1 MMTQIDVLLRVAG
14 VLEEMHVLYF
24 VVGSV
29 ASSMHGFSRATAD
42 VDIVADLQPENVA
55 PLCAA
60 LENEYYVDDQAMRR
74 AISLRRMFNLIHLDT
89 MFKVDI
95 YIPKGDEFSRQQ
107 FKMARCEALLPGE
120 AGSVYIAAPEDTILA
135 KLLWHRRG
143 GEVSERQLT
152 DVLGV
157 LKVQRERLDLEY
169 MREWAG
175 RLKVSDLLERLLG
188 EAGLGRA

>member
-1 MMTQIDVLLRVAG
+1 MTQIDVLLRVAG
-14 VLEEMHVLYF
+14 VLDEMQIPYL

-29 ASSMHGFSRATAD
+29 ASSMHGFSRSTAD
-42 VDIVADLQPENVA
+42 VDIVADLRLENVA
-55 PLCAA
+55 PLFAA
-60 LENEYYVDDQAMRR
+60 LKDEYYVDDQAMRR

-95 YIPKGDEFSRQQ
+95 YVPKNDEFSRQQ
-107 FKMARCEALLPGE
+107 FKTARRETLLPGE
-120 AGSVYIAAPEDTILA
+120 GGSAYIAAPEDTVLA
-135 KLLWHRRG
+135 KLQWHRRG

-169 MREWAG
+169 LREWAM
-175 RLKVSDLLERLLG
+175 RLEVSDLLERLLG
-188 EAGLGRA
+188 EAGLI

>member
-1 MMTQIDVLLRVAG
+1 MMTQIDVLLRVAS
-14 VLEEMHVLYF
+14 VLDEMQVPYV

-29 ASSMHGFSRATAD
+29 ASSIHGFSRATAD
-42 VDIVADLQPENVA
+42 VDVVADLRPENVT
-55 PLCAA
+55 PLYDA
-60 LENEYYVDDQAMRR
+60 LKDEYYVDDQAMRR
-74 AISLRRMFNLIHLDT
+74 ALSLRRMFNLIHLDT

-95 YIPKGDEFSRQQ
+95 YVPKDDEFSRQQ
-107 FKMARCEALLPGE
+107 FNRARREALLPGE
-120 AGSVYIAAPEDTILA
+120 AGGAYIAAPEDTVLA
-135 KLLWHRRG
+135 KLQWHRRG

-175 RLKVSDLLERLLG
+175 RLEVSDLLERLLE

>member
-1 MMTQIDVLLRVAG
+1 MMNQIDVLLRVAS
-14 VLEEMHVLYF
+14 VLDEMRIPYV

-29 ASSMHGFSRATAD
+29 ASSIQGFSRATAD
-42 VDIVADLQPENVA
+42 VDIVADLRTENVA
-55 PLCAA
+55 PLYAA
-60 LENEYYVDDQAMRR
+60 LKDEYYVDDQAMRR

-95 YIPKGDEFSRQQ
+95 YVPKDDEFGRQQ
-107 FKMARCEALLPGE
+107 FKRAVRETLLPGE
-120 AGSVYIAAPEDTILA
+120 AGDVYITAPEDTILA
-135 KLLWHRRG
+135 KLQRHRRG
-143 GEVSERQLT
+143 GEVSERQLS

-169 MREWAG
+169 LREWAG
-175 RLKVSDLLERLLG
+175 RLEVSDLLERLLG

>member
-14 VLEEMHVLYF
+14 VLDEMQIPYF

-29 ASSMHGFSRATAD
+29 ASSIHGFSRATAD
-42 VDIVADLQPENVA
+42 VDIVADLRPENVS
-55 PLCAA
+55 PLYTA
-60 LENEYYVDDQAMRR
+60 LKDECYVDEQAMRR

-95 YIPKGDEFSRQQ
+95 YVTKDDEFSRQQ
-107 FKMARCEALLPGE
+107 FKMARRETLLPGE
-120 AGSVYIAAPEDTILA
+120 AGDVYISAPEETIPA
-135 KLLWHRRG
+135 KLRRHRRG
-143 GEVSERQLT
+143 GEVSERQLS

-169 MREWAG
+169 LREWAV
-175 RLKVSDLLERLLG
+175 RLEVLDLLERLLV
-188 EAGLGRA
+188 EAGLT

>member
-14 VLEEMHVLYF
+14 MLDEMQVPYL

-29 ASSMHGFSRATAD
+29 ASSMHGFSRSTAD
-42 VDIVADLQPENVA
+42 VDIVADLRPDNVA
-55 PLCAA
+55 PIFAA
-60 LENEYYVDDQAMRR
+60 LKDEYYVDDQAMRR

-95 YIPKGDEFSRQQ
+95 YIPKDDEFSRQQ
-107 FKMARCEALLPGE
+107 FKTARRETLLPGE
-120 AGSVYIAAPEDTILA
+120 GGSAYIAAPEDTVLA
-135 KLLWHRRG
+135 KLQWHRRG
-143 GEVSERQLT
+143 GEISERQLT

-169 MREWAG
+169 LREWAA
-175 RLKVSDLLERLLG
+175 RLEVSDLLERLLG
-188 EAGLGRA
+188 EAGLI

>member
-14 VLEEMHVLYF
+14 VLDEMQIPYL

-29 ASSMHGFSRATAD
+29 ASSMHGFSRSTAD
-42 VDIVADLQPENVA
+42 VDIVADLRLENVA
-55 PLCAA
+55 PLFAA
-60 LENEYYVDDQAMRR
+60 LKDEYYVDDQAMRR

-95 YIPKGDEFSRQQ
+95 YVPKNDEFSRQQ
-107 FKMARCEALLPGE
+107 FKTARRETLLPGE
-120 AGSVYIAAPEDTILA
+120 GGSAYIAAPEDTVLA
-135 KLLWHRRG
+135 KLQWHRRG

-169 MREWAG
+169 LREWAM
-175 RLKVSDLLERLLG
+175 RLEVSDLLERLLG
-188 EAGLGRA
+188 EAGLI

>member
-1 MMTQIDVLLRVAG
+1 MTAQIQALLRVSR
-14 VLEEMHVLYF
+14 VLEEMQVPYL

-42 VDIVADLQPENVA
+42 ADVVADLRPEHVA
-55 PLCAA
+55 PFYAILKD
-60 LENEYYVDDQAMRR
+60 EFYVDDQAMRR
-74 AISLRRMFNLIHLDT
+74 ALSLRRMFNLIHMDS

-95 YIPKGDEFSRQQ
+95 YAPKDDEFSRQQ
-107 FKMARCEALLPGE
+107 FKRARREALLPGE

-135 KLLWHRRG
+135 KLQWHRRG

-157 LKVQRERLDLEY
+157 LKVQRGRLDVEY
-169 MREWAG
+169 LREWAR
-175 RLKVSDLLERLLG
+175 RLEVSDLLERLLG
-188 EAGLGRA
+188 EAGLGQG

>member
-14 VLEEMHVLYF
+14 VLDEMQIPYL

-29 ASSMHGFSRATAD
+29 ASSMHGFSRSTAD
-42 VDIVADLQPENVA
+42 VDIVADLRPENVA
-55 PLCAA
+55 PLFAA
-60 LENEYYVDDQAMRR
+60 LKDEYYVDDQAMRR

-95 YIPKGDEFSRQQ
+95 YIPKNDEFSRQQ
-107 FKMARCEALLPGE
+107 FQSARRETLLPGE
-120 AGSVYIAAPEDTILA
+120 AGSAYIAAPEDTVLA
-135 KLLWHRRG
+135 KLQWHRRG

-169 MREWAG
+169 LREWAA
-175 RLKVSDLLERLLG
+175 RLEVSDLLERLLG
-188 EAGLGRA
+188 EVGLA

>member
-1 MMTQIDVLLRVAG
+1 MSQIDVLLRVAR
-14 VLEEMHVLYF
+14 VLAEMQIPYL

-42 VDIVADLQPENVA
+42 VDVVADLRTENVA
-55 PLCAA
+55 PLFDA
-60 LENEYYVDDQAMRR
+60 LKDEYYVDDQAMRR

-95 YIPKGDEFSRQQ
+95 YIPKDDEFSRQQ
-107 FKMARCEALLPGE
+107 FKNARRETLLPGE
-120 AGSVYIAAPEDTILA
+120 AGSAYIAAPEDTILA
-135 KLLWHRRG
+135 KLQWHRRG

-157 LKVQRERLDLEY
+157 LKVQGKRLDIEY
-169 MREWAG
+169 LREWAG
-175 RLKVSDLLERLLG
+175 RLEVLDLLERLLG
-188 EAGLGRA
+188 EAGLA

>member
-14 VLEEMHVLYF
+14 VLDEMQIPYL

-29 ASSMHGFSRATAD
+29 ASSMHGFSRSTAD
-42 VDIVADLQPENVA
+42 VDIVADLHTENVA
-55 PLCAA
+55 PLFAA
-60 LENEYYVDDQAMRR
+60 LKDEYYVDDQAMRR

-95 YIPKGDEFSRQQ
+95 YVPKNDEFSRQQ
-107 FKMARCEALLPGE
+107 FKTARRVTLLPGE
-120 AGSVYIAAPEDTILA
+120 GGSVYIAAPEDTVLA
-135 KLLWHRRG
+135 KLQWHRRG

-169 MREWAG
+169 LREWAA
-175 RLKVSDLLERLLG
+175 RLEVSDLLERLLG
-188 EAGLGRA
+188 EVGLT